1 MENSVNNR
9 IRLVYKSLNIT
20 LKSFSEKANI
30 SEGSLKNMFSRGTKP
45 SFDILEK
52 IANAYSQISMDW
64 LITGQ
69 GSMYN
74 ESTTH
79 RGSSISITGDNNV
92 SQSLSGNGKIGSLNI
107 ETKNTSVLEER
118 VAQLE
123 KQIEQLEQDKA
134 FLQDLVSMQ
143 KEKIDMLTKNR

>member
-1 MENSVNNR
+1 MSTINQR
-9 IRLVYKSLNIT
+9 IEQIISNANIT
-20 LKSFSEKANI
+20 VKEFARIAGVPQTTLNEAATKNKDIRFS
-30 SEGSLKNMFSRGTKP
+30 L
-45 SFDILEK
+45 LEK
-52 IANAYSQISMDW
+52 IFAVSDNLNANW